1 MIEFVEGLLV
11 EIQPAHAVVLCG
23 GMGFRLHI
31 PLSTYTELGTQS
43 EGVKKIRLLTHLHF
57 RENDFELYGFATEA
71 ERSLFR
77 LLISVSGIGPRTAIG
92 ILSAVQPTEFHRAV
106 LLEDIDRLVA
116 IPGIG
121 RKTAQ
126 RLMVE
131 LKDKLEAIIPTEE
144 MATITSGDGRFLEAV
159 NALVALGYTR
169 HIADKAVKESLSDQP
184 ELPLEELIRQALKHF
199 N

>member
-1 MIEFVEGLLV
+1 MIEFVEGQLV
-11 EIQPAHAVVLCG
+11 EIQPTHAVVQCG
-23 GMGFRLHI
+23 GMGFHIQI
-31 PLSTYTELGTQS
+31 PLSTFTELGGS
-43 EGVKKIRLLTHLHF
+43 GKKIRLLTHLHF

-92 ILSAVQPTEFHRAV
+92 ILSAVQPAEFHRAV

-144 MATITSGDGRFLEAV
+144 MMTITSGDGRFLEAV
-159 NALVALGYTR
+159 NALLALGYTR
-169 HIADKAVKESLSDQP
+169 HFAEKAVKESIAEQP
-184 ELPLEELIRQALKHF
+184 DLPLEDVIRQALKHF